1 MIYQIKSSK
10 DYFVGLIK
18 MEAEFSWI
26 KEQVECR
33 KTEKASKTV
42 LGHKRRNQRTTCK
55 GGGGAE
61 GRPCGERDFR

>member
-1 MIYQIKSSK
+1 
-10 DYFVGLIK
+10 

-26 KEQVECR
+26 KEQVEGR